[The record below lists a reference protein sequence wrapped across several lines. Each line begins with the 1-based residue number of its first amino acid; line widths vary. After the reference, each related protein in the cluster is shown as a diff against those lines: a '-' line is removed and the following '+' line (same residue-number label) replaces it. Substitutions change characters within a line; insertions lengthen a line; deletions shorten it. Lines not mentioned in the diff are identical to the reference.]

1 MEDITGKRQYR
12 KRKTVDAFVPNAKA
26 EGDDYAKPGD
36 GQVSEVG
43 TGTPAVDKRAI
54 ERRKIGA
61 MGRMMAGHSFV
72 IR

>member
-1 MEDITGKRQYR
+1 MENITGKRQYR
-12 KRKTVDAFVPNAKA
+12 KRKAVDAFVPNAQA

-36 GQVSEVG
+36 GQAG
-43 TGTPAVDKRAI
+43 APGIGAPADDRRAA
-54 ERRKIGA
+54 ERRKISA